1 MSEFGSG
8 QRREWVLSVL
18 REHEARLVRY
28 ATRLLGDEDA
38 ARDVVQHAFLRLC
51 DQSPEELEGRE
62 AQWLFTVCRNRAV
75 DAIRARRRRVA
86 LDRKVA
92 RPNQSKEPDPA
103 LSAERRDLYARLNEL
118 VAALP
123 AAQRDTID
131 LWTEGFSYG
140 EISEITGHGQGR
152 LRVLVH
158 RALKRLRSDPVVRQ
172 MLDVSGPIDGPLPP
186 ERSLPAGQTG
196 LLKPIGKVRT

>member
-8 QRREWVLSVL
+8 ERREWVLSVL
-18 REHEARLVRY
+18 QEHEPRLVRY

-75 DAIRARRRRVA
+75 DAIRARRRRVS

-92 RPNQSKEPDPA
+92 RTNRSKEPDPA
-103 LSAERRDLYARLNEL
+103 LAAERRDLYARLHQL

-123 AAQRDTID
+123 AAQRDTLD
-131 LWTEGFSYG
+131 LWTEGFSYS
-140 EISEITGHGQGR
+140 EISEITGYGEGR

-158 RALKRLRSDPVVRQ
+158 RALKRLRSDPVVWR
-172 MLDVSGPIDGPLPP
+172 MLDVSGRGDESLPP
-186 ERSLPAGQTG
+186 EQTG
-196 LLKPIGKVRT
+196 RLKPTGKVRT